1 MENEKS
7 DLTLLNRRQLNITG
21 VKKIKSSEPE
31 QIVLLLQN
39 VGLVIG
45 GVDLFV
51 VSASIETGE
60 VSITGLI
67 KSMRYTGITDKRK
80 FSFKNIF
87 R

>member
-31 QIVLLLQN
+31 QIVLLFQN
-39 VGLVIG
+39 AGLVIG

>member
-7 DLTLLNRRQLNITG
+7 DLTLLNRRQLNVTG

-45 GVDLFV
+45 GLDLFV

-60 VSITGLI
+60 VVINGLI
-67 KSMRYTGITDKRK
+67 KSMRYTGVSEKRK

>member
-39 VGLVIG
+39 AGLVIG

>member
-7 DLTLLNRRQLNITG
+7 DLTLLNRRELNITG

-31 QIVLLLQN
+31 QIILLLQN

-45 GVDLFV
+45 GSDLFV
-51 VSASIETGE
+51 ISASMQTGE
-60 VSITGLI
+60 VSIGGLI
-67 KSMRYTGITDKRK
+67 KSLRYTGVSEKRK
-80 FSFKNIF
+80 FSFKNMF

>member
-7 DLTLLNRRQLNITG
+7 DLTLLNRRELHVTG

-45 GVDLFV
+45 GADLFV
-51 VSASIETGE
+51 VSASIQSGE
-60 VSITGLI
+60 VSIGGLI
-67 KSMRYTGITDKRK
+67 KSLRYTGVTDKRK
-80 FSFKNIF
+80 FSLKNMF

>member
-7 DLTLLNRRQLNITG
+7 DLTLSNRRQLTVTG
-21 VKKIKSSEPE
+21 VKKIKSSAPE

-39 VGLVIG
+39 VALVIS

-51 VSASIETGE
+51 VSASMQTGE
-60 VSITGLI
+60 VSVTGLV
-67 KSMRYTGITDKRK
+67 KGLRYTGVTDKRK
-80 FSFKNIF
+80 FSFKNMF

>member
-7 DLTLLNRRQLNITG
+7 NLTLSNRNQLQITG

-31 QIVLLLQN
+31 QIVLLLQDS
-39 VGLVIG
+39 GLVIG
-45 GVDLFV
+45 GTNLFV
-51 VSASIETGE
+51 VSASMQTGAVE
-60 VSITGLI
+60 ISGLV
-67 KSMRYTGITDKRK
+67 KSLRYTGVSEKRK

>member
-21 VKKIKSSEPE
+21 VKKIKSSESE

-39 VGLVIG
+39 AGLVIG

-87 R
+87 S

>member
-7 DLTLLNRRQLNITG
+7 DLTLINRRQLNING

-39 VGLVIG
+39 AGIIIG

-60 VSITGLI
+60 VSISGLI
-67 KSMRYTGITDKRK
+67 KSLRYTGVTDKRK
-80 FSFKNIF
+80 FSFKNMF